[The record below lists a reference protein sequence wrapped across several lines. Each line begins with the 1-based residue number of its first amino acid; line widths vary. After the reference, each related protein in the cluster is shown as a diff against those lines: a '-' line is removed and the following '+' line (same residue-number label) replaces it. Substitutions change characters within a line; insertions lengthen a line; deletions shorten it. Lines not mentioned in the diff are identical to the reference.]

1 MNIHWKYKQSG
12 AVVVMVAGF
21 MFLAVSFMALS
32 VDTGRL
38 YLDKRNLQRLADTAA
53 LEAAKHST
61 DCATA
66 TTTARA
72 STARHQFVHSQ
83 NDQAVNVSCG
93 VLGSTGGIRG
103 MVEDVSDAS
112 VIRVVVSETVPASLI
127 MGGVFGNNIL
137 ISAEAM
143 ASKRGT
149 ALAAL
154 TIRSTL
160 LGVSVT
166 NNPEANRLNAML
178 SGLLGSNVDLTV
190 GAWNGLLHTDINLFQ
205 YLSALAINL
214 GLSAGD
220 VDQVLHTNVSA
231 GQLIQAAI
239 DVIETQKGTPQTTI
253 NALNAIVAMD
263 AINVAAATSPN
274 TLKLHRLLSLDPE
287 GDYTGAVM
295 NLQLFQLVQGI
306 VQLAN
311 RDNAAI
317 ANVPISVPGVG
328 TVDLRLKVIEPPIFS
343 AIADPNKALS
353 GQTAPIRVR
362 TAQVRLLVSVSL
374 NSALSTL
381 VTGLNTAINDIVSP
395 VTTLISSLLT
405 LDLVGLTEG
414 LLCVLS
420 CTKDIADPI
429 VVPAPFRFD
438 VNIDVAAAEA
448 EVTAFTCGSGDNR
461 SLTVPVTTSA
471 VTVRLGRMGSSAA
484 AAATHVFSSSLAP
497 TVEPVPLIDF
507 GMKQRTCSLVAFCT
521 TSGRYPYYGGGVGL
535 REELS
540 ILGQQKPLFYASPNT
555 SELPE
560 VHQPSKFKSVSTQDE
575 IVANIASSLHSP
587 VMHFFTP
594 TGSAGL
600 TSTVL
605 SGSEAIISTL
615 VGLLRT
621 AVRTVL
627 TPLLDPILDRLFM
640 TAGIDLAKAEVGAN
654 LSCSSETGVQLLR

>member
-1 MNIHWKYKQSG
+1 MNRHWKYKQSG

-72 STARHQFVHSQ
+72 STARHQFVHGQ

-103 MVEDVSDAS
+103 MVEDASDAS

-205 YLSALAINL
+205 YLSALAVNL

-239 DVIETQKGTPQTTI
+239 DVIETQTGTPQTTI

-328 TVDLRLKVIEPPIFS
+328 TVDLRLKVIEPPVFS
-343 AIADPNKALS
+343 AVADPNKALS

-381 VTGLNTAINDIVSP
+381 VTGLNTAVNDIVSP
-395 VTTLISSLLT
+395 INTLLNNLLSLNLVGVVQSLLC
-405 LDLVGLTEG
+405 LV
-414 LLCVLS
+414 S
-420 CTKDIADPI
+420 CTIDVADPI
-429 VVPAPFRFD
+429 VTPAPFRFD
-438 VNIDVAAAEA
+438 VNIDVGAAEA

-471 VTVRLGRMGSSAA
+471 VTVRLGSMGSSAA
-484 AAATHVFSSSLAP
+484 AAATHVFSSNLPP

-507 GMKQRTCSLVAFCT
+507 GMRSRTCGLLSCN
-521 TSGRYPYYGGGVGL
+521 TSARFAYHGGGIGL
-535 REELS
+535 REELNL
-540 ILGQQKPLFYASPNT
+540 LGTQQTLNYASPNT

-560 VHQPSKFKSVSTQDE
+560 VHQPSKYQSVSTQSS

-587 VMHFFTP
+587 AMYFYTP

-654 LSCSSETGVQLLR
+654 LSCSSDTGVQLLR